1 MRLQTLLRDIAGCG
15 PFTDQEITGITNDS
29 RRVKPGMLYVAI
41 PGSVTDGHRYVPM
54 AAEKGAAA
62 MLVQHPTGEPKE
74 IVVENTHQAYAQ
86 VCAHWFGDP
95 AEKLRL
101 VGITG
106 TNGKTSVTTMLKHIL
121 EDAGEK
127 TGLIGT
133 IQVEYGDVVEETGR
147 TTPDAYVFQ
156 EILARMVEAG
166 CTTVV
171 SEVSSHALDQ
181 DRLFGCRFAVS
192 AFTNLTQDHL
202 DYHGTMEH
210 YFAAKCKLFSM
221 SGPVAVNV
229 RDPYGRRVADCIGAQ
244 ARTFSIEDPAAD
256 YFAGDIR
263 CTPGNVSFTLGHDGK
278 RYPVVFAIPGR
289 YSVENAMTALVCAG
303 ELGIA
308 PEAAIASLGKMQG
321 VAGRNEVIFQNET
334 MTVLRDYGHTPDGIE
349 NVLRS
354 AREYVPGRLV
364 ALFGCGGDRDRT
376 KRPKMAAAC
385 EAYADF
391 IIVTSDNPRSEDPEA
406 IIAEVLPGLSGRV
419 PYVKITDR
427 REAIAY
433 AMRHARKDDT
443 IMLLGKG
450 HEDYQILKDRTIP
463 FDEREIVAEI
473 ARTLEE

>member
-1 MRLQTLLRDIAGCG
+1 MKLSSLLKDVAGCKSYE
-15 PFTDQEITGITNDS
+15 DREITGITNDS
-29 RRVKPGMLYVAI
+29 RKVEPGMLYVAI
-41 PGSVTDGHRYVPM
+41 PGSVTDGHRFVPM

-62 MLVQHPTGEPKE
+62 MLVDHLTGQPGE
-74 IVVENTHQAYAQ
+74 VLVENTHQAYAQ

-95 AEKLRL
+95 ASRLRL

-133 IQVEYGDVVEETGR
+133 IQVEFGDVVEETGR

-156 EILARMVEAG
+156 EILAQMEKAG

-181 DRLFGCRFAVS
+181 DRLFGCHFAVS

-202 DYHGTMEH
+202 DYHGTMEN
-210 YFAAKCKLFSM
+210 YFEAKCKLFDV
-221 SGPVAVNV
+221 SGPAAVNV
-229 RDPYGRRVADCIGAQ
+229 RDPYGKRVAERIGKQ
-244 ARTFSIEDPAAD
+244 ARTFSIEDPSAD
-256 YFAGDIR
+256 YFADDIR
-263 CTPGNVSFTLGHDGK
+263 CTPGNVTFTLVHEGH
-278 RYPVVFAIPGR
+278 RYPVTFAIPGR
-289 YSVENAMTALVCAG
+289 YSVENAMTALVCAK
-303 ELGIA
+303 ELGISI
-308 PEAAIASLGKMQG
+308 EDAIASLGRMAG
-321 VAGRNEVIFQNET
+321 VSGRNEVIFQNET

-406 IIAEVLPGLSGRV
+406 IIEEILPGLTGKV
-419 PYVKITDR
+419 PYVTITDR

-433 AMRHARKDDT
+433 AMQHAKPDDT

-450 HEDYQILKDRTIP
+450 HEDYQILKDRTIS

-473 ARTLEE
+473 GKTLD

>member
-1 MRLQTLLRDIAGCG
+1 MKLSSLLKDVAGCQSYE
-15 PFTDQEITGITNDS
+15 DREITGITNDS
-29 RRVKPGMLYVAI
+29 RKVKPGMLYVAI
-41 PGSVTDGHRYVPM
+41 PGSVTDGHRFVPM

-62 MLVQHPTGEPKE
+62 MLVDHLTGQPGE
-74 IVVENTHQAYAQ
+74 VLVENTHQAYAQ

-95 AEKLRL
+95 ASRLRL

-133 IQVEYGDVVEETGR
+133 IQVEFGDVVEETGR

-156 EILARMVEAG
+156 EILAQMEKAG

-181 DRLFGCRFAVS
+181 DRLFGCHFAVS

-202 DYHGTMEH
+202 DYHGTMEN
-210 YFAAKCKLFSM
+210 YFEAKCKLFDV
-221 SGPVAVNV
+221 SGPAAVNV
-229 RDPYGRRVADCIGAQ
+229 RDPYGKRVAKRIGKQ
-244 ARTFSIEDPAAD
+244 ARTFSIEDPSAD
-256 YFAGDIR
+256 YFADKIR
-263 CTPGNVSFTLGHDGK
+263 CTPGNVTFTLVHEGH
-278 RYPVVFAIPGR
+278 RYPVIFAIPGR
-289 YSVENAMTALVCAG
+289 YSVENAMTALVCAK
-303 ELGIA
+303 ELGISI
-308 PEAAIASLGKMQG
+308 EDAIASLGRMAG
-321 VAGRNEVIFQNET
+321 VSGRNEVIFQNET

-406 IIAEVLPGLSGRV
+406 IIQEILPGLTGKV
-419 PYVKITDR
+419 PYVTITDR

-433 AMRHARKDDT
+433 AMQHAKPDDT

-450 HEDYQILKDRTIP
+450 HEDYQILKDRTIS

-473 ARTLEE
+473 GKTLN